1 MLVKFI
7 CSAHLSF
14 LYAFFFFFLINP
26 VCSKPILS
34 KLKNLRCAKLSVS
47 YGRINLAGLCLVV
60 TLQTSNPVNHLTQN
74 ETYFTTLA
82 SEWVRAEI
90 KNIVVPIS
98 SSLCVLKRCLY
109 SCFFFFFKSWPTYFH
124 KKRNKIQAFY
134 YYFIIFL
141 ECDTPKQQNSF
152 I

>member
-1 MLVKFI
+1 MSCVPNTRFDHIVILSSVKGSESFSRFSCTEHELI
-7 CSAHLSF
+7 SF
-14 LYAFFFFFLINP
+14 LYAFFFLINP

-82 SEWVRAEI
+82 SE
-90 KNIVVPIS
+90 
-98 SSLCVLKRCLY
+98 
-109 SCFFFFFKSWPTYFH
+109 
-124 KKRNKIQAFY
+124 
-134 YYFIIFL
+134 
-141 ECDTPKQQNSF
+141 
-152 I
+152 